1 MKKSEL
7 KQVLK
12 PLVKQCIKE
21 CLFEEGIL
29 SGVISEVL
37 KGLET
42 RRIVTEGITV
52 QAKTGVRENKEKRRK
67 LEENME
73 SQRQERIK
81 RLNESAQVG
90 GVNIFEGI
98 EEDTIAPETTGHGAL
113 DHVKPGDSG
122 VNIDGIINIANG
134 RWKNLL

>member
-21 CLFEEGIL
+21 CLFEEGVL
-29 SGVISEVL
+29 SGVISEVV

-42 RRIVTEGITV
+42 QRVVTEGATI
-52 QAKTGVRENKEKRRK
+52 QAKTDDRENEEKTRQ
-67 LEENME
+67 LEEEME
-73 SQRQERIK
+73 RQRQERIK

-98 EEDTIAPETTGHGAL
+98 KEDTIAPETSGRGPLAGQAPN
-113 DHVKPGDSG
+113 DPG
-122 VNIDGIINIANG
+122 VNIDGILNIANG
-134 RWKNLL
+134 KWKNLI

>member
-29 SGVISEVL
+29 SGVISEVV

-42 RRIVTEGITV
+42 QRVVTEGVTIQT
-52 QAKTGVRENKEKRRK
+52 KTNDRETKEKQRK
-67 LEENME
+67 LEEEME
-73 SQRQERIK
+73 AQRQERIK
-81 RLNESAQVG
+81 KLNESAQVG

-98 EEDTIAPETTGHGAL
+98 KENTIAPETTGRGPLANQSPS
-113 DHVKPGDSG
+113 DPG
-122 VNIDGIINIANG
+122 VNIDGILNIANG
-134 RWKNLL
+134 RWKNLI

>member
-1 MKKSEL
+1 
-7 KQVLK
+7 
-12 PLVKQCIKE
+12 
-21 CLFEEGIL
+21 LFEEGIL
-29 SGVISEVL
+29 SGVISEVV

-42 RRIVTEGITV
+42 QRVVTEGITIR
-52 QAKTGVRENKEKRRK
+52 AKTDDRESEEKRRK
-67 LEENME
+67 LEEDME
-73 SQRQERIK
+73 SQRQKRIK

-90 GVNIFEGI
+90 GINIFEGI
-98 EEDTIAPETTGHGAL
+98 EEDTIAPETAGHGAL

>member
-29 SGVISEVL
+29 SGVISEVV

-42 RRIVTEGITV
+42 QRVVTEGVTIQT
-52 QAKTGVRENKEKRRK
+52 KTNDRETKEKQRK
-67 LEENME
+67 LEEEME
-73 SQRQERIK
+73 AQRQERIK
-81 RLNESAQVG
+81 KLNESAQVG
-90 GVNIFEGI
+90 GVNIFENVTGI
-98 EEDTIAPETTGHGAL
+98 PEEPTSANPLSSVEA
-113 DHVKPGDSG
+113 GDSG
-122 VNIDGIINIANG
+122 VNIDGILDLANG
-134 RWKNLL
+134 KWKQLI